1 MVLSAWPSIA
11 ISLRPL
17 MCVRW
22 VKSRAVTARAI
33 ASSCFH
39 GFSSRAQPDD
49 GEDQQQ
55 RHKQR
60 HGPVHH
66 HHPVDA

>member
-17 MCVRW
+17 MWVRW

-39 GFSSRAQPDD
+39 GLSRRARSQTMVKISSSAIKAAIAR
-49 GEDQQQ
+49 
-55 RHKQR
+55 
-60 HGPVHH
+60 
-66 HHPVDA
+66 